1 MKFRSVAI
9 CKIGDL
15 LLRHF
20 SIVFNGTT
28 TPAAVEAILY
38 ALRRQDN
45 FQLVSKLELDLMQ
58 SNVAS

>member
-1 MKFRSVAI
+1 MEPQQ
-9 CKIGDL
+9 L
-15 LLRHF
+15 LQL
-20 SIVFNGTT
+20 
-28 TPAAVEAILY
+28 EAILY